1 MINTDNQMD
10 AGLSENRLQSKW
22 GYAGTLGFSQV
33 PDVLLKS
40 QSQLGLDCTEFV
52 ILLNVLSHWWFKG
65 RNPFPTTFTLAKRA
79 GVSMRTAQRA
89 IKAMEAKGLISKT
102 RGVNGREYDLEPL
115 VNKLNSIAIGQ
126 PIFSVHHQTD
136 MM

>member
-10 AGLSENRLQSKW
+10 GGFSNNRFQSKW

-40 QSQLGLDCTEFV
+40 QRQLGLDCTELV
-52 ILLNVLSHWWFKG
+52 ILLNVLSHWWFKD
-65 RNPFPTTFTLAKRA
+65 RNPFPTTFTLANRA

-89 IKAMEAKGLISKT
+89 IKSMEAKGLISKT
-102 RGVNGREYDLEPL
+102 RGANGREYDLEPL

-126 PIFSVHHQTD
+126 PVFVVSHQGD